1 MVSDRLDQLPRVRLA
16 GELTVLRAAT
26 PRTRLLGLA
35 LLDELPARQAL
46 LLPGCSSVH
55 TFGMRFAIDIAFLD
69 RLGRVLRVVRTVPPR
84 RMASCSGAR
93 AVLETRAGEAGP
105 FLTGELAR
113 AVSPASPPTAE
124 A

>member
-1 MVSDRLDQLPRVRLA
+1 MGSDRLDHLPRVRLA
-16 GELTVLRAAT
+16 GGLTVLQAAT

-35 LLDELPARQAL
+35 LLDELPSRQAL

-55 TFGMRFAIDIAFLD
+55 TFGMRFAIDIAFFD
-69 RLGRVLRVVRTVPPR
+69 RVGRVLRLVCALPPR
-84 RMASCSGAR
+84 RMAWCSGAR
-93 AVLETRAGEAGP
+93 AVLEARAGEVGP
-105 FLTGELAR
+105 FLTDELAQ